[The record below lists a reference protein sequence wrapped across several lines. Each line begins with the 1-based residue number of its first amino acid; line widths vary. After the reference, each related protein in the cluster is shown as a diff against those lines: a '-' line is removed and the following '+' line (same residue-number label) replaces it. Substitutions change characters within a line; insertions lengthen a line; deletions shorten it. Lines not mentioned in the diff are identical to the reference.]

1 MHGGGGTSQET
12 TQPEPAAGAP
22 AGVPF
27 RTGSGGAAWTGR
39 SNKTTRRLIFLLL
52 LAAVVLIIVVTAGS
66 V

>member
-12 TQPEPAAGAP
+12 TQPAPGAGGP

-39 SNKTTRRLIFLLL
+39 NKTTRRLLYLLL
-52 LAAVVLIIVVTAGS
+52 LAAVVLIIVVSAGS